1 MERGDLWMNSLK
13 RLLSLVTALSLSY
26 SVVCAQESITN
37 GSEPNLGINV
47 VSRNGGE
54 ISTIYSGSPEGY
66 AGGLYSDI
74 DFSDIQFMV
83 VFKWGDEGDD
93 DETVYI
99 FPNKDQS
106 ASSINSALQ
115 QNPALDDTTG
125 QQNVLNNSNAEI
137 TTNMLLVYDN
147 IYHENVILP
156 GKTLTIPVTVSN
168 SGSEAKQ
175 LISYIAQ
182 YDLNGRLTDLTQGD
196 IITAMPNQ
204 TVTASVSDNF
214 SVDTACTAKVFVW
227 EKDTM
232 APVSDSITLT
242 LQNQDYFPIHTA
254 ERRQSNL
261 IKSYAA

>member
-1 MERGDLWMNSLK
+1 GVE
-13 RLLSLVTALSLSY
+13 T
-26 SVVCAQESITN
+26 
-37 GSEPNLGINV
+37 
-47 VSRNGGE
+47 
-54 ISTIYSGSPEGY
+54 STIYSGSPAGY

-147 IYHENVILP
+147 IYHEN
-156 GKTLTIPVTVSN
+156 
-168 SGSEAKQ
+168 
-175 LISYIAQ
+175 
-182 YDLNGRLTDLTQGD
+182 
-196 IITAMPNQ
+196 
-204 TVTASVSDNF
+204 
-214 SVDTACTAKVFVW
+214 
-227 EKDTM
+227 
-232 APVSDSITLT
+232 
-242 LQNQDYFPIHTA
+242 
-254 ERRQSNL
+254 
-261 IKSYAA
+261 